1 MWLALLIDFLL
12 LCITMLTAR
21 QVKFME
27 VSRDLLQLP
36 FYVNNFLVTS
46 FGDISMEIFS
56 KSMLRLVSFAQY
68 QCF

>member
-12 LCITMLTAR
+12 LCITILTAR

-36 FYVNNFLVTS
+36 FYANNFLVTS
-46 FGDISMEIFS
+46 FGV
-56 KSMLRLVSFAQY
+56 KVS
-68 QCF
+68 